1 MADGTAWLCYL
12 STLSVLKGSVMAA
25 RAQWMVGEWA
35 SQSLT
40 RQVVSVLAGTLL
52 LALSARVQIPF
63 WPVPFSMQTFV
74 VLALGMVY
82 GPALG
87 AATVLAYLGQGL
99 VGLPVF
105 VAGGGPAY
113 LAGPTGG
120 YLLGMVPAAWVAGE
134 LVRRGWGASPVRAV
148 AAAVAGN
155 LAVYV
160 LGVTWLAVWLGGLS
174 QAVTVGLLPFLP
186 GAAMK
191 VVGAGLLVW
200 GLTRYAGRRA

>member
-1 MADGTAWLCYL
+1 MTTRTQSILADW
-12 STLSVLKGSVMAA
+12 AA
-25 RAQWMVGEWA
+25 
-35 SQSLT
+35 QSLT
-40 RQVVSVLAGTLL
+40 RQLVSVLAGTIL

-99 VGLPVF
+99 MGLPVF

-120 YLLGMVPAAWVAGE
+120 YLLGMVPAAWIVGE
-134 LVRRGWGASPVRAV
+134 LVRRGWAANPLKAI
-148 AAAVAGN
+148 AAAALGN
-155 LAVYV
+155 LAVYLV
-160 LGVTWLAVWLGGLS
+160 GVSWLALWLGGIS
-174 QAVTVGLLPFLP
+174 QAISAGLLPFLP
-186 GAAMK
+186 GAALK
-191 VVGAGLLVW
+191 IAAAGLLVW
-200 GLTRYAGRRA
+200 ALLRRTPGRQ